1 LSCLQVKLVK
11 KKGREVSGI
20 ENLPG
25 IDPSKAHVARM
36 YDYYLGGDNNFEAD
50 RIACMELDKVVPGT
64 RGLAINN
71 RNYLVRVVR
80 TLATEY
86 GVRQFIDI
94 GTGLPTQNNVHQV
107 AGRAHPDARVIYV
120 DIDPIVSVHGRA
132 LIAHD
137 NSTAFILE
145 DVRRTAEILSHPDTQ
160 RLIDFSQPVAAL
172 YISFLHQI
180 PDRDDPAGLVSAMMN
195 ELAPGSFVAMSHLV
209 SPDPQLRKQLTDLML
224 NATEGNW
231 GRVRTRTEVD
241 RFFAGLEILPPGLV
255 EITTWRPDST
265 AAEEQTFNWIEYG
278 GVARKPGEPSSG

>member
-1 LSCLQVKLVK
+1 VKDP
-11 KKGREVSGI
+11 EVNGI
-20 ENLPG
+20 EDLPG

-36 YDYYLGGDNNFEAD
+36 YDYYLGGENNFEAD

-86 GVRQFIDI
+86 GIRQFIDI
-94 GTGLPTQNNVHQV
+94 GTGLPTQDNVHQV
-107 AGRAHPDARVIYV
+107 ARRAHPDARVVYV
-120 DIDPIVSVHGRA
+120 DIDPIVSVHGSA
-132 LIAHD
+132 LIAGD
-137 NSTAFILE
+137 NSTAFILQ
-145 DVRRTAEILSHPDTQ
+145 DVRRTGDILSHPDTR

-180 PDRDDPAGLVSAMMN
+180 PDADDPAGLVSAMMSQ
-195 ELAPGSFVAMSHLV
+195 LAPGSFVAMSHLV
-209 SPDPQLRKQLTDLML
+209 SADPQLRKKLTGLML

-231 GRVRTRTEVD
+231 GRVRTKAEVD
-241 RFFAGLEILPPGLV
+241 QFFAGLDVIPPGLV

-265 AAEEQTFNWIEYG
+265 AAEEQTFDWIEYG
-278 GVARKPGEPSSG
+278 GVARSA